1 MDEYKI
7 LEKGDSCYIVNSKDE
22 YLYTVIDGMDPLG
35 QNLLASKYACVKY
48 SDEKETEAYIH
59 MKEIVN
65 DLNNGVQISDIL
77 DATFFSSTEAPNYDG
92 WEKACEEYV
101 KIYGIR
107 KSIFE
112 D

>member
-1 MDEYKI
+1 MDEYRI
-7 LEKGDSCYIVNSKDE
+7 LEIEDTCYIINSKNE
-22 YLYTVIDGMDPLG
+22 YLYIVIDGMDPLG
-35 QNLLASKYACVKY
+35 QNLLAGKYACSKY
-48 SDEKETEAYIH
+48 HDEKESEAYIK

-65 DLNNGVQISDIL
+65 ELNNGVQISNIL
-77 DATFFSSTEAPNYDG
+77 NATFFSSPEIPNYDG

-101 KIYGIR
+101 KIYGVR